1 MFEKY
6 MIMTQEFKNVREG
19 QEVAG
24 FQVKVRLPYY
34 RGIWLST
41 VHHLE
46 LKVDDEDFS
55 RDKIVLALGDRRFN
69 REEME
74 RAADVRWFFGDPA
87 RLIVNKPGGLID
99 GMHTVYYSIGWRH
112 SYVPMS
118 DPQHI
123 YGFPPGI
130 SDVLDAPVGTSK
142 RMTLVA

>member
-6 MIMTQEFKNVREG
+6 MIMTQEFKNVKEG
-19 QEVAG
+19 QSVVG

-41 VHHLE
+41 VHHLG

-55 RDKIVLALGDRRFN
+55 RDKIAFALGERRFT

-74 RAADVRWFFGDPA
+74 SATNVRWDFGDPA
-87 RLIVNKPGGLID
+87 TLIVSKPGGLID
-99 GMHTVYYSIGWRH
+99 GMHTVDYSIGWRH
-112 SYVPMS
+112 SYVPMR